1 MDDDAAREPPIDG
14 GAAVGGDDGR
24 AEPAAGRRFPL
35 LAVVGAAVAVAIV
48 IGGFLLL
55 RPHRGDDSARSVADR
70 AMAAVK
76 RKDVGELAK
85 IVCVTGRSIDASLL
99 ADVSILSA
107 RTTGGASTTGD
118 EATVPVA
125 FVVTSGGA
133 TVPVTG
139 SMTLKQRVGG
149 WCVSDLE
156 AAP

>member
-35 LAVVGAAVAVAIV
+35 LAVAVAIV